1 MSCQDK
7 TESAHN
13 TQIKCLANPT
23 DSTRFL
29 CCSDILSC
37 VVHTHN
43 CPNTVGITEES
54 SRASHGQDTL
64 QHEKPWKS
72 PDLHFVQT
80 SDVLQSVCSHVYP
93 QPFIISRRRQH
104 FAGLSCSGSTMARPS
119 TKPADSQAASC
130 CGGETNQSVT
140 GGCTVE
146 LQSKSASWRRRS
158 STKTSFGSTSVA
170 DPSAEGS

>member
-1 MSCQDK
+1 MICQDK

-13 TQIKCLANPT
+13 TQIKCLAIPT
-23 DSTRFL
+23 DSTRVL
-29 CCSDILSC
+29 CRSGSLSC
-37 VVHTHN
+37 VVHTHTAV
-43 CPNTVGITEES
+43 NTQSPTPSTVHVHRMVKTS
-54 SRASHGQDTL
+54 YHMKSRGSHRAYTL
-64 QHEKPWKS
+64 CRQE
-72 PDLHFVQT
+72 T
-80 SDVLQSVCSHVYP
+80 HVYS

-130 CGGETNQSVT
+130 CGGETSQSVT
-140 GGCTVE
+140 GGCRVE

-170 DPSAEGS
+170 DPSEEGS